1 MSFVGYRVLQG
12 LAVVVA
18 LTTLV
23 FFVIQLTG
31 DPAIILISPNA
42 TAEEIAEFRRKMGL
56 DQPLVVQYVAFLRH
70 AIRGDLGQSFR
81 QHQPAL
87 EVVLERVPATL
98 ELASFAF
105 LVSIV
110 VGIPLGIIGAW
121 RHNSL
126 WDRLCM
132 VFALFGQSVPVFW
145 LGLMLLLVFGVQ
157 LGLLPISGRGSL
169 AHLVLPAV
177 TLGLYSVARI
187 TRVTRNSLLETLHQD
202 YTRTARAKGV
212 ADRRIILRHCLR
224 NAAIPMLTLAALEM
238 GVFLGGSIITET
250 IFSWPGLGRLMIQS
264 IQYRDFPVVIA
275 GVFVFSVM
283 IVVLNI
289 LVDVAYAL
297 LDPRI
302 TYGTSSS

>member
-1 MSFVGYRVLQG
+1 
-12 LAVVVA
+12 
-18 LTTLV
+18 
-23 FFVIQLTG
+23 
-31 DPAIILISPNA
+31 
-42 TAEEIAEFRRKMGL
+42 RKMGL

-297 LDPRI
+297 LDPRRSEERRV
-302 TYGTSSS
+302 GKGCN

>member
-1 MSFVGYRVLQG
+1 M
-12 LAVVVA
+12 A

-42 TAEEIAEFRRKMGL
+42 TPEEIADFRSKMGL
-56 DQPLVVQYVAFLRH
+56 DQPLVVQYAAFLQH
-70 AIRGDLGQSFR
+70 AVKGDLGQSFR

-110 VGIPLGIIGAW
+110 VGIPLGVIGAW

-126 WDRLCM
+126 WDRLSM

-157 LGLLPISGRGSL
+157 LGVLPVSGRGSW

-212 ADRRIILRHCLR
+212 TDRRIVLRHCLR

-250 IFSWPGLGRLMIQS
+250 IFSWPGMGRLMIQA

-283 IVVLNI
+283 IVALNI
-289 LVDVAYAL
+289 LVDVAYAM

-302 TYGTSSS
+302 TYGTSTS

>member
-1 MSFVGYRVLQG
+1 M
-12 LAVVVA
+12 A

-42 TAEEIAEFRRKMGL
+42 TPEEIADFRSKMGL
-56 DQPLVVQYVAFLRH
+56 DQPLVVQYAAFLQH
-70 AIRGDLGQSFR
+70 AVKGDLGQSFR

-110 VGIPLGIIGAW
+110 VGIPLGVIGAW

-126 WDRLCM
+126 WDRLSM

-157 LGLLPISGRGSL
+157 LGVLPVSGRGSW

-212 ADRRIILRHCLR
+212 TDRRIVLRHCLR

-250 IFSWPGLGRLMIQS
+250 IFSWPGMGRLMVQA

-283 IVVLNI
+283 IVALNI
-289 LVDVAYAL
+289 LVDVAYAM

-302 TYGTSSS
+302 TYGTSTS